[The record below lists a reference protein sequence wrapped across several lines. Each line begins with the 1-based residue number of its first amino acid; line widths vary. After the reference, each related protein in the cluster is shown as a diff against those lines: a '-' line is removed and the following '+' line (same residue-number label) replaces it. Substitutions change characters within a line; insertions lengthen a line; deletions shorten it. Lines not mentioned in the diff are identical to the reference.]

1 MKKTIPFMLCVLAIA
16 SIASI
21 SVLGNTQTA
30 YAGVGGFS
38 GTFDPSNWTEF
49 TEGNGFVDTT
59 GAPASISVIGSD
71 ESIDCLG
78 FFPFSL
84 PSNLL
89 RPEQHDILNCV
100 TDFTITIP
108 CDGTVDFDWSSVNS
122 QESNVFDVPGFLVN
136 GVFTVL
142 NHAGTDSG
150 SQGVPVQLGDVF
162 GFRVDA
168 TDDVS
173 GFGVLDI
180 TNFDGPQCVVGGEF
194 LPIDSTA
201 LVLAGLQT
209 SAIWMLPVLAGVAGS
224 AFGILYIK
232 SRRN

>member
-1 MKKTIPFMLCVLAIA
+1 MNIHKLLGVSLALIL
-16 SIASI
+16 SVGMI
-21 SVLGNTQTA
+21 SPA
-30 YAGVGGFS
+30 MAGVPGGFS
-38 GTFDPSNWTEF
+38 DAYAPPNWTEF

-71 ESIDCLG
+71 NSIGCGG
-78 FFPFSL
+78 FSNDSL
-84 PSNLL
+84 PPNLL
-89 RPEQHDILNCV
+89 RPEQHDNLNCV

-122 QESNVFDVPGFLVN
+122 QESNEFDVPGFLVN

-142 NHAGTDSG
+142 NHDLTDSG
-150 SQGVPVQLGDVF
+150 SQGVPVQVGDVF

-168 TDDVS
+168 TDDFA

-180 TNFDGPQCVVGGEF
+180 TNFDGPQCVVGGEL

-209 SAIWMLPVLAGVAGS
+209 SAIWMLPVLAGAAGVGV
-224 AFGILYIK
+224 FYIK
-232 SRRN
+232 TRMNKE

>member
-1 MKKTIPFMLCVLAIA
+1 MNIHKLLGVSLALIL
-16 SIASI
+16 SVGMI
-21 SVLGNTQTA
+21 SPA
-30 YAGVGGFS
+30 MAGVPGGFS
-38 GTFDPSNWTEF
+38 DAYAPPNWTEF

-84 PSNLL
+84 PPNLL
-89 RPEQHDILNCV
+89 RPEQHDGLNCV

-122 QESNVFDVPGFLVN
+122 QESNLFDVPGFLVN

-168 TDDVS
+168 TDDFS

-224 AFGILYIK
+224 AFGVLYIK

>member
-1 MKKTIPFMLCVLAIA
+1 
-16 SIASI
+16 
-21 SVLGNTQTA
+21 
-30 YAGVGGFS
+30 VGHKHLRHLQ
-38 GTFDPSNWTEF
+38 
-49 TEGNGFVDTT
+49 V
-59 GAPASISVIGSD
+59 
-71 ESIDCLG
+71 
-78 FFPFSL
+78 
-84 PSNLL
+84 L
-89 RPEQHDILNCV
+89 RPEQHDVLNCV

-122 QESNVFDVPGFLVN
+122 QESNLFDVPGFLVN

-180 TNFDGPQCVVGGEF
+180 TNFDGPQCVVGGEL

-209 SAIWMLPVLAGVAGS
+209 SAIWMLPVLVGAAGAGIA
-224 AFGILYIK
+224 AFKLRKRI
-232 SRRN
+232 